1 MTRTGAVILAT
12 LVALPLLVSPVSAQV
27 VRTDRAS
34 MRGLTDFEIVVE
46 DLIPGAQLDG
56 LTKDHLLEAVENR
69 LRLAGFVLAADST
82 GGGGYLYVNVNM
94 TVGSGIYI
102 YCAEL
107 QLRQA
112 TRLVRAP
119 DQAVPEA
126 VTWQTGVVAAVPATE
141 LRVGITSVVLGEVDT
156 FIRDYAE
163 ENPGTVTVPPQ
174 PDAPPPA

>member
-46 DLIPGAQLDG
+46 DLIPEAQLDG

-82 GGGGYLYVNVNM
+82 GGGAYLYVNVNM

-112 TRLVRAP
+112 TRL
-119 DQAVPEA
+119 
-126 VTWQTGVVAAVPATE
+126 TE

-174 PDAPPPA
+174 HDAPPPA

>member
-46 DLIPGAQLDG
+46 DLIPEAQLDG

-94 TVGSGIYI
+94 TVGSGIY
-102 YCAEL
+102 
-107 QLRQA
+107 
-112 TRLVRAP
+112 
-119 DQAVPEA
+119 
-126 VTWQTGVVAAVPATE
+126 
-141 LRVGITSVVLGEVDT
+141 
-156 FIRDYAE
+156 
-163 ENPGTVTVPPQ
+163 
-174 PDAPPPA
+174 

>member
-46 DLIPGAQLDG
+46 DLIPEAQLDG

-82 GGGGYLYVNVNM
+82 GGGGYL
-94 TVGSGIYI
+94 